1 DGRRIKFF
9 RDPLDGN
16 RWNEDK
22 GTGSDHIFCDGFD
35 APDRN
40 PCSENGAASIAYIT
54 RSGSTYTHA
63 TEDNDT
69 ELYDAEGRITRRT
82 NAHGIS
88 WTFGYT
94 NRLLT
99 SVTRSSGRVSGVGR
113 TMSLAWTNDT
123 ISVVS
128 PDGSK
133 FEYEFIPDAVDAGA
147 KLLVE
152 TRIAGDVGNPAVTID
167 YHYEDARFPGALT
180 GKSFNGK
187 RYSTFAYDAYARV
200 TDSKHAGSTPG
211 TFVEAWH
218 FDYTG
223 VPSHPPLGGPAD
235 PPPPGV
241 PCNPGPPHQCPANP
255 IAPDSGTPTPAS
267 VEDALVRL
275 IPAAASTVT
284 ETNPLGYKT
293 TYTFAN
299 GQLTAAS
306 SPASAHCGARESART
321 YDAFGYDDHVTDFN
335 GNVTDYDYAANGQ
348 LAQKVQASG
357 SAIARTTS
365 YTWDPARNRPL
376 TETVKGLEQTTYGYS
391 PQNRIAS
398 ITRKNLAPYGTP
410 NQTRAWTYQYTT
422 WNGASGELK
431 QVVADGPLPG
441 DTVTSTY
448 SEDGDLLSVVS
459 PTGTT
464 TYSGYDDWGQPSHIA
479 GENGETVDYSYY
491 PGGKLKSVTTYPN
504 GATPAKTSYAYADG
518 LLSTVTTP
526 DGITTSFTYD
536 NARRLVT
543 TSRPVIGGTAART
556 LTYDANSNV
565 TRIDETL
572 SGALTYR
579 STLDYDELGR
589 VRARHGNNLQNDQ
602 YTYDANGNLKTATD
616 SYAKTTTYGYDALN
630 RLSTSTDPLQGIATF
645 TYDAADRLKSVKDPH
660 NVTTAYQRDGFG
672 QLWKEISPDRGTTT
686 YAYLGD
692 GLLDTMTR
700 GNGVQTAYQFDG
712 MGRLTKRTAAGQ
724 SETFAYD
731 LCTNGIGRLCSAS
744 APGTTV
750 NYTYEPDGR
759 VRSRKDQITLAGAQ
773 TLYTTSY
780 AYDTVGRLS
789 KLTYPNGEA
798 ATYTYTTGQ
807 PSSMTMTVGGVAK
820 SMVTSAS
827 FEPSGRLSGYTHG
840 NGLVRD

>member
-1 DGRRIKFF
+1 MTAPYPPDEPPPPPYDGPHSDDFGPHDGGGHGGFSHNPGDRTDVPDASQGDDPCSGGSNPKSGNPIVLGTGNKVETEVDFTSAGEMPLTLERTYDHYWSYIGIFGKYWVSNLDYSITIAADESTIYAQRPDGRRIKFF

-306 SPASAHCGARESART
+306 SPASAHCGARASART

-410 NQTRAWTYQYTT
+410 NQT
-422 WNGASGELK
+422 
-431 QVVADGPLPG
+431 
-441 DTVTSTY
+441 
-448 SEDGDLLSVVS
+448 
-459 PTGTT
+459 
-464 TYSGYDDWGQPSHIA
+464 
-479 GENGETVDYSYY
+479 
-491 PGGKLKSVTTYPN
+491 
-504 GATPAKTSYAYADG
+504 
-518 LLSTVTTP
+518 
-526 DGITTSFTYD
+526 
-536 NARRLVT
+536 
-543 TSRPVIGGTAART
+543 
-556 LTYDANSNV
+556 
-565 TRIDETL
+565 
-572 SGALTYR
+572 
-579 STLDYDELGR
+579 
-589 VRARHGNNLQNDQ
+589 
-602 YTYDANGNLKTATD
+602 
-616 SYAKTTTYGYDALN
+616 
-630 RLSTSTDPLQGIATF
+630 
-645 TYDAADRLKSVKDPH
+645 
-660 NVTTAYQRDGFG
+660 
-672 QLWKEISPDRGTTT
+672 
-686 YAYLGD
+686 
-692 GLLDTMTR
+692 
-700 GNGVQTAYQFDG
+700 
-712 MGRLTKRTAAGQ
+712 
-724 SETFAYD
+724 
-731 LCTNGIGRLCSAS
+731 
-744 APGTTV
+744 
-750 NYTYEPDGR
+750 
-759 VRSRKDQITLAGAQ
+759 
-773 TLYTTSY
+773 
-780 AYDTVGRLS
+780 
-789 KLTYPNGEA
+789 
-798 ATYTYTTGQ
+798 
-807 PSSMTMTVGGVAK
+807 
-820 SMVTSAS
+820 
-827 FEPSGRLSGYTHG
+827 
-840 NGLVRD
+840 